1 MPNATA
7 AEPLVDQF
15 NDQRL
20 RELVNQFN
28 DPYARYL
35 NKRDLGKVLDKSERS
50 IDRMRKNRVIPFV
63 KIGGEIRFRLKDVER
78 ALARYTVKEI
88 AL

>member
-1 MPNATA
+1 MPNTAA
-7 AEPLVDQF
+7 AEPADQF
-15 NDQRL
+15 NEQRL
-20 RELVNQFN
+20 RELVDRFN

-50 IDRMRKNRVIPFV
+50 IDRMRKKKVIPFV

-78 ALARYTVKEI
+78 ALARYVVKE
-88 AL
+88 ASL

>member
-7 AEPLVDQF
+7 AEPLTDQF
-15 NDQRL
+15 NEQRL
-20 RELVNQFN
+20 RELVDRFN

-35 NKRDLGKVLDKSERS
+35 NKRDLGKILDKSERS
-50 IDRMRKNRVIPFV
+50 IDRLRRKRIIPFV
-63 KIGGEIRFRLKDVER
+63 MIGGEVRFRLKDVER
-78 ALARYTVKEI
+78 ALARYVVKEV

>member
-15 NDQRL
+15 ND
-20 RELVNQFN
+20 
-28 DPYARYL
+28 PYLKYL
-35 NKRDLGKVLDKSERS
+35 SKGELGKILDKSERS
-50 IDRMRKNRVIPFV
+50 IDRLRRKRIIPFV
-63 KIGGEIRFRLKDVER
+63 KIGGEVRFRLEDVER
-78 ALARYTVKEI
+78 ALERYTVKEI